1 MGIRIRMFKRRER
14 VSIDLIIHYVLIET
28 AKDRICFQL
37 YFLAVEYSISEETKQ
52 KE

>member
-1 MGIRIRMFKRRER
+1 MGIRIRMFKIRER
-14 VSIDLIIHYVLIET
+14 VSIDLIIHYILNET

-37 YFLAVEYSISEETKQ
+37 YFQEVEYSISKETNQ

>member
-1 MGIRIRMFKRRER
+1 MFKRRER
-14 VSIDLIIHYVLIET
+14 VSIDLIIHYVLNET
-28 AKDRICFQL
+28 TKDRICFQL